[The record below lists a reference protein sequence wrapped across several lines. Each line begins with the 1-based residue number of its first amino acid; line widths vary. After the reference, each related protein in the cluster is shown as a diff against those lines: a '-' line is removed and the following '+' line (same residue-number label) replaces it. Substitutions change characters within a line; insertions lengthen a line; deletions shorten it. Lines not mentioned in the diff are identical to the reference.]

1 MRQRRWF
8 ARPLASPPVVPP
20 AGNGAVGCPD
30 PAAALGLS
38 ELDVGPR
45 RTEIN
50 SYVCHR
56 VIFWTRIVFRGPY
69 WAQLAI

>member
-1 MRQRRWF
+1 MLQRRWF
-8 ARPLASPPVVPP
+8 VRLGPRRSCRP

-50 SYVCHR
+50 SYMCHR
-56 VIFWTRIVFRGPY
+56 VIFWTRTVFRGPY